1 MCCQHLVFQDS
12 RLPHSSHNLL
22 RTAVD
27 FFILLRHFIIVWQG
41 TIKPRPIHKI
51 VVLHLNYK
59 AQATTLPMDHYFVGW
74 VQSLDSN
81 QRLRVYETRLLT
93 TASLCD
99 MYARH
104 LYLDKCLT
112 GKSIRKNCCKCLIL
126 CQDSNCIKGV

>member
-1 MCCQHLVFQDS
+1 MELQVTTSKSPYKSYMCCQHLVFQDS

-51 VVLHLNYK
+51 IVLHLNYTRP
-59 AQATTLPMDHYFVGW
+59 ATTLPMDNYLAGW

-99 MYARH
+99 MYTRH
-104 LYLDKCLT
+104 C
-112 GKSIRKNCCKCLIL
+112 IRVLFNRQI
-126 CQDSNCIKGV
+126 